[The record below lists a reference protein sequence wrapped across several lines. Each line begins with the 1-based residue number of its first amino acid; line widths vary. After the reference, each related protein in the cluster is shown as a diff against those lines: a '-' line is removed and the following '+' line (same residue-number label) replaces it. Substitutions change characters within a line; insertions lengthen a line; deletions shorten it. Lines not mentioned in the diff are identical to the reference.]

1 MSEPRIALVAEGPT
15 DRIVIEAALKAIL
28 ARPFVLT
35 QLQPEATRPDMGS
48 GWGGVFKWCQQFRQ
62 RGAACIEADA
72 TLSGFDLVIVHL
84 DADVADK
91 TYADCGEAV
100 AQAAASLLP
109 LPCALPCPPPGDT
122 VAALE
127 AVLLNWLGL
136 AGALPATGARSLFCI
151 PSKASESWL
160 AAAVLPPGHA
170 LLTGLECRADLE
182 ARLGALPKAHKI
194 RKTQRDY
201 QGRASQV
208 TSNWTTVTTHC
219 PQAAAFTQQVG
230 PIAKTFPP

>member
-35 QLQPEATRPDMGS
+35 QLQPEATRPAMGT

-62 RGAACIEADA
+62 RGATRIEADA

-100 AQAAASLLP
+100 AQAAACLLP

-127 AVLLNWLGL
+127 AVLLNWLGM
-136 AGALPATGARSLFCI
+136 ASALP
-151 PSKASESWL
+151 
-160 AAAVLPPGHA
+160 AAVLPPGHT
-170 LLTGLECRADLE
+170 LLTGLECCSDLE
-182 ARLGALPKAHKI
+182 TRLGALPKTQKI

-201 QGRASQV
+201 QGRASLV
-208 TSNWTTVTTHC
+208 TSNWTMVTTQC
-219 PQAAAFTQQVG
+219 QQAAAFTQQVG
-230 PIAKTFPP
+230 DIAKTFSP

>member
-35 QLQPEATRPDMGS
+35 QLQPEATRPAMGT

-62 RGAACIEADA
+62 RGATRIEADA

-100 AQAAASLLP
+100 AQAAACLLP

-127 AVLLNWLGL
+127 AVLLNWLGM
-136 AGALPATGARSLFCI
+136 ASALPATGAKSLFCI

-160 AAAVLPPGHA
+160 AAAVLPPGHT
-170 LLTGLECRADLE
+170 LLTGLECRSDLE
-182 ARLGALPKAHKI
+182 TRLGALPKTQKI

-201 QGRASQV
+201 QGRASLV
-208 TSNWTTVTTHC
+208 TSNWTMVTTQC
-219 PQAAAFTQQVG
+219 QQAAAFTQQVG
-230 PIAKTFPP
+230 DIAKTFSP